1 MLASKRVFFTLLFA
15 ALAAARFCHLR
26 ILWTEEDLPL
36 AAARQMLAGRVL
48 YRDVWF
54 DKPPL
59 VPAVYLLWGAQ
70 IGWPL
75 RLAGALFALLA
86 CWLIYRFASRLWGE
100 REGMLAAALLGFFLI
115 FAIPAAVIPLAADL
129 LMLVPHIAAVYLAWR
144 QRPLLSGAAAGIAFL
159 FNAKALFVLAACAVF
174 DLRAVAWLALGFAV
188 PNAAALAFLAGTGA
202 LRDCY
207 EQVWRLG
214 ALYAS
219 NTFVGNPLR
228 EGVSRTANWMGFH
241 AALVLPTA
249 WFWFRERKPERRQFA
264 LWAVL
269 SLASVA
275 AGWRFFPRYYFA
287 LLPVA
292 VLAASRGLVLLGRRR
307 ATLVLLLLIVPL
319 ARFGPRY
326 VLLASGREA
335 GWSDIAMDQ
344 DSRAASRLIL
354 ARARPGDTL
363 FVWGYRPDLFVY
375 TRLPAA
381 TRFLESQ
388 PLSGVFADRH
398 LFETGAVAPEWAG
411 RNRRELVR
419 SRPSF
424 VVDGLTRF
432 QPSLGIEHY
441 ADLRAWLAEYEIA
454 DRTPGTV
461 IYRLRPT
468 APSSTAS
475 ASRETRRSL
484 PARPPRAR
492 SSS

>member
-1 MLASKRVFFTLLFA
+1 MTASKRVFFPLLCA
-15 ALAAARFCHLR
+15 ALAASRFCHLR

-36 AAARQMLAGRVL
+36 AAARQMLAGSVL
-48 YRDVWF
+48 YRGVWF

-75 RLAGALFALLA
+75 RLAGTLFALLA
-86 CWLIYRFASRLWGE
+86 CVLIYRFASRLWGE
-100 REGMLAAALLGFFLI
+100 REGLLAGGLLGFFLI

-144 QRPLLSGAAAGIAFL
+144 RRPLLSGAAAGVAFL
-159 FNAKALFVLAACAVF
+159 FNAKALFVLAACAIF
-174 DLRAVAWLALGFAV
+174 DLRAIAWLALGFAI
-188 PNAAALAFLAGTGA
+188 PNAAAVAWLAATGA

-214 ALYAS
+214 SLYAS

-228 EGVSRTANWMGFH
+228 EGAIRTANWMGFH
-241 AALVLPTA
+241 AALVLGAA
-249 WFWFRERKPERRQFA
+249 WFWFRERRPERRQFA
-264 LWAVL
+264 LWAAL

-287 LLPVA
+287 LLPVM
-292 VLAASRGLVLLGRRR
+292 VLGAARGLVLLGRPC
-307 ATLVLLLLIVPL
+307 ATIVLLVLIIPL

-326 VLLASGREA
+326 GSLATGHEA
-335 GWSDIAMDQ
+335 AWSDVALDQ
-344 DSRAASRLIL
+344 DSRAAARLIL
-354 ARARPGDTL
+354 ERAHPGDTL

-375 TRLPAA
+375 TRMPAA

-398 LFETGAVAPEWAG
+398 LFQTDAVAPEWTR
-411 RNRRELVR
+411 RNRAELVR

-424 VVDGLTRF
+424 VVDGLAAF
-432 QPSLGIEHY
+432 QPSLGIENY
-441 ADLRAWLAEYEIA
+441 PDLRPWLTQYEIT
-454 DRTPGTV
+454 DRTPWTV

-475 ASRETRRSL
+475 ASRETRRCL
-484 PARPPRAR
+484 PGRPPRAR